1 MTKRKPRVAFA
12 IQEDTHLI
20 SSWLNISTDP
30 IVGVGQGKKAFWLR
44 VTKNYNKLR
53 GELRKRA
60 VNQLKSPWQKINV
73 VVQKFKG
80 HYKQVV
86 SLKKSGCTDNDV
98 MLNAYV
104 IWKEDEGV
112 DFGLEQVFVPQQ
124 VYRFAQVIYKIVRP
138 SIVSTGNLFHLDYVY
153 SVCKHF

>member
-1 MTKRKPRVAFA
+1 MVSNDDVGLQFPQFGTQIGLDKIALDEIGRSLTKRKPRVAFA

-112 DFGLEQVFVPQQ
+112 DFGL
-124 VYRFAQVIYKIVRP
+124 
-138 SIVSTGNLFHLDYVY
+138 
-153 SVCKHF
+153 